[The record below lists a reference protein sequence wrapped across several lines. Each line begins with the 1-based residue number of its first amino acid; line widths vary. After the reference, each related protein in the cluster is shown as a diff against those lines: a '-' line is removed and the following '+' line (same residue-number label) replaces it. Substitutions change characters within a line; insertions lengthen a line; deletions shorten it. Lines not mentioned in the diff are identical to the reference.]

1 MATAALL
8 NNAAHLTTPAK
19 KKKKIK
25 KNLLRA
31 FAGVKSV
38 AGVLQKKKKKN
49 PWI

>member
-1 MATAALL
+1 MATAALP

-19 KKKKIK
+19 KR
-25 KNLLRA
+25 NLLTA

-38 AGVLQKKKKKN
+38 AGVLQKKKKN